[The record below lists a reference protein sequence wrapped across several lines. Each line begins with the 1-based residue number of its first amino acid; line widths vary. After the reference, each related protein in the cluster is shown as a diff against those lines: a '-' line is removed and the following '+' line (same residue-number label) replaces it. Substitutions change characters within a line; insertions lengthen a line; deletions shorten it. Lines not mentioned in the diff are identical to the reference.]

1 MTQFGFNGGSGV
13 GWNQARFASIYD
25 LDAQQLDA
33 VGTIAQPTLVAPD
46 PATLSAQSLAAT
58 GTIGQP
64 TIVVGVVPAQTLS
77 SQTLAG
83 ASTIAAT
90 YRCLLAAGA
99 ATKALSAQTHCRH
112 RHVIAQPHVGCGQCC
127 RRHACIA
134 KPGQHW
140 HDNHA
145 YAGCRDGARRCACI
159 AEPCRRRCH

>member
-64 TIVVGVVPAQTLS
+64 TVVVGVVPAQSLS
-77 SQTLAG
+77 AQTLAG
-83 ASTIAAT
+83 ASTIAHP
-90 YRCLLAAGA
+90 RCLRRRCRYKG
-99 ATKALSAQTHCRH
+99 LSAQTLAGVGTLSHNPRWLRARLPPSRLH
-112 RHVIAQPHVGCGQCC
+112 RKTWIAL
-127 RRHACIA
+127 
-134 KPGQHW
+134 
-140 HDNHA
+140 
-145 YAGCRDGARRCACI
+145 AR
-159 AEPCRRRCH
+159 